1 MVDVVQSPQKERES
15 NSNMQWKMTD
25 QGQEGDGKI
34 ERSYQIIINCYR
46 IIMLSLTL
54 ASSISCG
61 NTAAIIIFL

>member
-34 ERSYQIIINCYR
+34 ERSYQIIKSFVTR
-46 IIMLSLTL
+46 EKRG
-54 ASSISCG
+54 SSS
-61 NTAAIIIFL
+61 NMQ